1 MFRPLLPVAVLVACL
16 LGGCASRVIVTK
28 AQKFPRMYQEK
39 PLTVFVL
46 PPINSTTAADAKEYY
61 TTAIPQPLAFAG
73 FYVLPVELTTELLK
87 SQGLYDTE
95 LLVNQPLNRFGEYFG
110 ADAVLF
116 TEIKKWHKSYAVLAA
131 SLTVTI
137 DAKLKSTQSNE
148 ILWEY
153 SGTIVADLSG
163 QSSSGNPLVDL
174 VAKAVITGINAAASD
189 YVPYA
194 QLATTQLLKTV
205 PFGKYHARAGQDGPE
220 KLVDQKPEPKTP
232 ATTPASGSATQQEV
246 TKGT

>member
-116 TEIKKWHKSYAVLAA
+116 TEIKKWH
-131 SLTVTI
+131 
-137 DAKLKSTQSNE
+137 
-148 ILWEY
+148 
-153 SGTIVADLSG
+153 
-163 QSSSGNPLVDL
+163 
-174 VAKAVITGINAAASD
+174 
-189 YVPYA
+189 
-194 QLATTQLLKTV
+194 
-205 PFGKYHARAGQDGPE
+205 
-220 KLVDQKPEPKTP
+220 
-232 ATTPASGSATQQEV
+232 
-246 TKGT
+246 